1 MLNKR
6 SIKSIK
12 RVIFVLISFPVFLF
26 QFLFCYILERKDKK
40 SFKRNIIV
48 LISFLILFVSISY
61 LVNIA
66 EEMSLPGF
74 RRTRQKHSVVYQNV
88 FKNRT
93 ATSIYGTREGTCEFY
108 FLTCSDDLIC
118 CSNDLISC
126 LHNLSSC
133 SNDIIKL
140 L

>member
-12 RVIFVLISFPVFLF
+12 RVIFCFDFLSSILVFNF
-26 QFLFCYILERKDKK
+26 FSVIYWKGKIR
-40 SFKRNIIV
+40 SRFKRNIIV

-108 FLTCSDDLIC
+108 FLTLFRRT
-118 CSNDLISC
+118 
-126 LHNLSSC
+126 
-133 SNDIIKL
+133 
-140 L
+140 